1 MKRIPFPALVAA
13 LFSFP
18 AVALAQPAPPADA
31 PPVML
36 PLFHVAAAE
45 DARAQAEAWKRGSED
60 FTRDMRTSMG
70 TLFSARMASGRI
82 VKGAPYSA
90 ELITEM
96 NQPLADG
103 NVISRKT
110 SGRVYR
116 DGEGRSRQESGA
128 PGETSVFINDPVA
141 GRHVVLNPGAKRAIV
156 RTDAHS
162 ETRSRQVVRVDGT
175 EEVRVEDGKVFLNG
189 KEVAGG
195 GLVIRAKSGKE
206 LKVENGKLTVDG
218 KEVGS
223 SEGTSSHV
231 YVTREVVD
239 GLPREEVRVKVVRM
253 SDDSL
258 APPPTPPIPP
268 EPPLSPR
275 APVAPTPAI
284 PPTPPMPPLPPM
296 PGLDSFHFESTAGLG
311 KGVTTSLGTK
321 EFDGV
326 KAEGSSTVWTIAAGR
341 IGNRNPINVTKES
354 WYAHDLQ
361 VLVYARHNDPRTGE
375 SIYRLASIK
384 RAEPAADLFKV
395 PEGYTVKGR
404 DPHATAPEARA
415 PQPPG

>member
-1 MKRIPFPALVAA
+1 MKRIPLPALVAA
-13 LFSFP
+13 LLSSP
-18 AVALAQPAPPADA
+18 ALALAQSAPLADQHA
-31 PPVML
+31 GVL
-36 PLFHVAAAE
+36 PHFHIAATE
-45 DARAQAEAWKRGSED
+45 DARAQAEAWKRWSED
-60 FTRDMRTSMG
+60 FTRDMRTSIG
-70 TLFSARMASGRI
+70 TLFSGRMASGRI

-90 ELITEM
+90 EVITEM

-141 GRHVVLNPGAKRAIV
+141 GRYVVLNPGAKRAIV
-156 RTDAHS
+156 KTGAHS
-162 ETRSRQVVRVDGT
+162 ETHGKQVIRVDGT

-195 GLVIRAKSGKE
+195 GLVIKAKSGKE
-206 LKVENGKLTVDG
+206 VKVENGKLTIDG

-223 SEGTSSHV
+223 SEGTGSHV

-253 SDDSL
+253 SDDSS
-258 APPPTPPIPP
+258 APLPPTAPIPP
-268 EPPLSPR
+268 EPPVSPR
-275 APVAPTPAI
+275 APVPPT
-284 PPTPPMPPLPPM
+284 PPTPPMPSLPPM

-311 KGVTTSLGTK
+311 KGVTTPLGTK

-326 KAEGSSTVWTIAAGR
+326 RAEGTSTVWTIPAGR

-404 DPHATAPEARA
+404 DPRGTSPEAKA
-415 PQPPG
+415 PNPPG

>member
-1 MKRIPFPALVAA
+1 MKPIPLPALAAA

-18 AVALAQPAPPADA
+18 ALALAEPAPPADA
-31 PPVML
+31 PPVVL
-36 PLFHVAAAE
+36 SQFHVAAAE
-45 DARAQAEAWKRGSED
+45 DAHAQAEAWKRWSED

-70 TLFSARMASGRI
+70 TLFSGRMASGRI

-90 ELITEM
+90 EVITEM
-96 NQPLADG
+96 NQSLADG
-103 NVISRKT
+103 NIISRKT

-116 DGEGRSRQESGA
+116 DGEGRSRQESGTA
-128 PGETSVFINDPVA
+128 GDMNVFINDPVA
-141 GRHVVLNPGAKRAIV
+141 SRHVMLYPGPKRAIV
-156 RTDAHS
+156 APGSFGVARADTH
-162 ETRSRQVVRVDGT
+162 SRQVIKVDGT

-195 GLVIRAKSGKE
+195 GLVIKAKSGKE
-206 LKVENGKLTVDG
+206 VKVENGKLTVDG

-223 SEGTSSHV
+223 SEGTGSHV

-239 GLPREEVRVKVVRM
+239 GMPREEVRVKVVRM
-253 SDDSL
+253 GDDPLPPVPPIPPMPPELPGS
-258 APPPTPPIPP
+258 PRTPVPPTPP
-268 EPPLSPR
+268 
-275 APVAPTPAI
+275 V
-284 PPTPPMPPLPPM
+284 PPLPPM

-311 KGVTTSLGTK
+311 KGVTTSLGTTA
-321 EFDGV
+321 FDGV
-326 KAEGSSTVWTIAAGR
+326 QAEGTSTVWTIPAGR

-384 RAEPAADLFKV
+384 RAEPAVDLFKV
-395 PEGYTVKGR
+395 PEGYTVQGR
-404 DPHATAPEARA
+404 DRRGNAPEAKPA
-415 PQPPG
+415 NPPG

>member
-1 MKRIPFPALVAA
+1 MKHIPLPALVAA
-13 LFSFP
+13 LLSSSALSQAQSTP
-18 AVALAQPAPPADA
+18 AADEPAAMMPR
-31 PPVML
+31 
-36 PLFHVAAAE
+36 FAAAE
-45 DARAQAEAWKRGSED
+45 DAHAQAEAWRRWSED
-60 FTRDMRTSMG
+60 FTREMRTSMG
-70 TLFSARMASGRI
+70 ALFSGRMASGRI

-90 ELITEM
+90 EVVTEM

-128 PGETSVFINDPVA
+128 PGETSVYINDPVA
-141 GRHVVLNPGAKRAIV
+141 GRFVVLNPGAKRAIV
-156 RTDAHS
+156 RSAGRS
-162 ETRSRQVVRVDGT
+162 ETRSKQVVRVDGT

-195 GLVIRAKSGKE
+195 GLVIKAKSGKE
-206 LKVENGKLTVDG
+206 VRVENGKLTVDG

-223 SEGTSSHV
+223 DEGTGSHV

-239 GLPREEVRVKVVRM
+239 GVPREEVRVKVVRM
-253 SDDSL
+253 GDDPL
-258 APPPTPPIPP
+258 PPVPPIPPTPPELPG
-268 EPPLSPR
+268 SSR
-275 APVAPTPAI
+275 APV

-326 KAEGSSTVWTIAAGR
+326 KAEGTSTVWTIPAGR

-404 DPHATAPEARA
+404 DPRGTTPEARA
-415 PQPPG
+415 PRPPG